1 MANRYRLHGDELP
14 ELIPALAR
22 PIKHNRRHLD
32 CTISWW
38 PSNFEQGEP
47 TLMKS
52 NRFFA
57 TAALLGAISFAM
69 PMYAHAQDNSMEGG
83 AKEMYH
89 GAKTDVRDAGITTKI
104 KGALDTNPI
113 TKSSTI
119 HVDTNDGVVNLTG
132 EVRSA
137 KVMLA
142 AQKIAQ
148 NTEHVKSVSNNL
160 TVAAPVNASG
170 M

>member
-1 MANRYRLHGDELP
+1 
-14 ELIPALAR
+14 
-22 PIKHNRRHLD
+22 
-32 CTISWW
+32 
-38 PSNFEQGEP
+38 
-47 TLMKS
+47 MKS

-69 PMYAHAQDNSMEGG
+69 PIYAHAQDNSMEGG

-104 KGALDTNPI
+104 KGALGTNPI

-137 KVMLA
+137 KVMLE

-160 TVAAPVNASG
+160 TVAAPANASG

>member
-1 MANRYRLHGDELP
+1 
-14 ELIPALAR
+14 
-22 PIKHNRRHLD
+22 
-32 CTISWW
+32 
-38 PSNFEQGEP
+38 
-47 TLMKS
+47 MKS
-52 NRFFA
+52 NRLFA
-57 TAALLGAISFAM
+57 TAALLGALSFAL
-69 PMYAHAQDNSMEGG
+69 PLTTRAQDNSVESG

-119 HVDTNDGVVNLTG
+119 HVDTEDGVVNLSG
-132 EVRSA
+132 NVASA
-137 KVMLA
+137 KVMLE

-148 NTEHVKSVSNNL
+148 NTEHVKSVQNNL
-160 TVAAPVNASG
+160 KVDASNASA